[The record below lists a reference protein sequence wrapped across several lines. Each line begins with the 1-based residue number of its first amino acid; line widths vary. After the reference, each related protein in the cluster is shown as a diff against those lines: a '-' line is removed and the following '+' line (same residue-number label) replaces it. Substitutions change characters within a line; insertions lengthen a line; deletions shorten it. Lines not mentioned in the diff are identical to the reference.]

1 MSAGGMVAGRWWRLG
16 ARIVDLVAFGWLS
29 AFVLVEIDQRLLGG
43 DPLGREAGRVEITSS
58 RSIILLLIA
67 VLLFEVIPVS
77 TAGATIGKAMLG
89 LRVVRR
95 SGQHPTWIGVDD
107 DEVVACVWHIAKADD
122 FYGFA
127 GGCLFDFFS
136 PPVGEGAHAAAFD
149 AGDEVLPDFEGSALD
164 EDGCHRTA
172 PLFAFGF

>member
-77 TAGATIGKAMLG
+77 TAGAQLA
-89 LRVVRR
+89 RPCWD
-95 SGQHPTWIGVDD
+95 SGW
-107 DEVVACVWHIAKADD
+107 
-122 FYGFA
+122 
-127 GGCLFDFFS
+127 
-136 PPVGEGAHAAAFD
+136 
-149 AGDEVLPDFEGSALD
+149 
-164 EDGCHRTA
+164 
-172 PLFAFGF
+172 